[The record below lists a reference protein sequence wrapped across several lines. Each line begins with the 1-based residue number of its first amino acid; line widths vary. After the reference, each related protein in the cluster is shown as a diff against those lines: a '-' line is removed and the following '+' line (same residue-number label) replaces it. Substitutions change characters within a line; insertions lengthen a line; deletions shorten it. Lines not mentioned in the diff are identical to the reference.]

1 MKSSGIPLEFP
12 VSTTWSLTPPPP
24 ITSGMFEGFQ
34 ERRLPGADGVEINAK
49 VGGSG
54 PPLLLL
60 HGYPQTHVMWNK
72 VAPTLAERFTVVATD
87 LRGYGDSSKPDSD
100 AKHLVYSKRS
110 TANDQ
115 VAAMRSLGY
124 ERFFVAGHD
133 RGGRVAHR
141 MALDHPDAVER
152 LAVLDI
158 GPTREMFKPTSFE
171 FAMAYYHWFFL
182 AQPFDLPERLIG
194 ADPEFYLRKKTMAWS
209 GGHENVFGAE
219 ALAQYIRCFRD
230 PKTIHASCED
240 YRAAA
245 TIDIEHD
252 DADGGRK
259 VKAPLLALWG
269 LRGVVHRLFDP
280 LALWRTRAE
289 DVRGEPLP
297 TAHYVPEEAPDATVS
312 RLIAFFS

>member
-1 MKSSGIPLEFP
+1 MKSTGSP
-12 VSTTWSLTPPPP
+12 VALPPSATWSLMPPPP
-24 ITSGMFEGFQ
+24 MTSGMFEGFQ
-34 ERRLPGADGVEINAK
+34 RRRLPGADGVEINAV

-100 AKHLVYSKRS
+100 PAHLVYSKRS

-115 VAAMRSLGY
+115 VAAMRALGF

-141 MALDHPDAVER
+141 MALDHPGAVR
-152 LAVLDI
+152 ALAVLDI
-158 GPTREMFKPTSFE
+158 APTREMFKPTSFE

-194 ADPEFYLRKKTMAWS
+194 ADPEYYLRRKTMAWS
-209 GGHENVFGAE
+209 GGHEDVFGPE
-219 ALAQYIRCFRD
+219 ALAEYIRCFKD

-240 YRAAA
+240 YGAASC
-245 TIDIEHD
+245 
-252 DADGGRK
+252 
-259 VKAPLLALWG
+259 
-269 LRGVVHRLFDP
+269 
-280 LALWRTRAE
+280 
-289 DVRGEPLP
+289 
-297 TAHYVPEEAPDATVS
+297 TVS
-312 RLIAFFS
+312 SIRSRCGAPGPKTCAASRCPPRITFRRKHPTPRHRA